1 MAFSVLF
8 FFFFFFIFF
17 FFFFFF
23 LLSYHLYRLQRHC
36 SRAARTGIPT
46 TSLIQGS
53 FRIAAPPQ
61 RSTRGDVKIVGGLPP
76 QGDIAPLPLRWCS
89 VVPVLPVVPVLIHHT
104 QGDTYYA
111 PYWRWCKPS
120 RGVTLS
126 ECPIQRADVQNLE
139 LCIITL
145 TQTNTCDL
153 LNYGFNLYTTRGE
166 ELAWKQVCTTSIGV
180 FS

>member
-1 MAFSVLF
+1 MTVGCQRSKDLCLVYAVYWLILARHSESGDINGLFCSFLLLLINF
-8 FFFFFFIFF
+8 FFV
-17 FFFFFF
+17 FFF

-111 PYWRWCKPS
+111 PY
-120 RGVTLS
+120 
-126 ECPIQRADVQNLE
+126 
-139 LCIITL
+139 
-145 TQTNTCDL
+145 
-153 LNYGFNLYTTRGE
+153 
-166 ELAWKQVCTTSIGV
+166 
-180 FS
+180 